1 MMEAPAKNTQTLFTR
16 YRLNGL
22 QLPNRVVMAPMTRS
36 FSPNGVPGSE
46 VAAYYRRRAAGG
58 VGLIIT
64 EGAGIARP
72 AALDDPN
79 APRLHGQLAL
89 DGWKNVIDAVHEA
102 GGRIAPQ
109 LWHVGQKQ
117 SRANAGAASGTE
129 YESPSGLSATGE
141 LVARPMTRGDISATV
156 SAFAQAACTAEKSGF
171 DGIELHGANGYLI
184 DQFFSPEINK
194 RTDGYGGES
203 LLERSQFAIDVLR
216 AVRTAV
222 SSRFPVI
229 LRLSLMRANGQGT
242 RLVSNPKELE
252 QWLQVLTAAGADAF
266 HIAQAKFWEPAFPDA
281 DSRLSLAGWVKR
293 LTGITSIAV
302 GSVGLDKDVYQSF
315 AGAVAKAAPI
325 DELMSRMA
333 ADEFDLVAI
342 GRALLQDP
350 TSLEKVR
357 LGQASLMTDV
367 APSAFSRLF

>member
-1 MMEAPAKNTQTLFTR
+1 MEDQARNAQSLFTG

-36 FSPNGVPGSE
+36 FSPEGVPDSK

-64 EGAGIARP
+64 EGAGIARA

-89 DGWKNVIDAVHEA
+89 DGWKRVIEEVHEA

-109 LWHVGQKQ
+109 LWHVGQKR
-117 SRANAGAASGTE
+117 SRANPGTASGVD

-141 LVARPMTRGDISATV
+141 LVARPMTKADVSATV
-156 SAFAQAACTAEKSGF
+156 NAFAEAAFTAEKSGF
-171 DGIELHGANGYLI
+171 DGVELHGANGYLI
-184 DQFFSPEINK
+184 DQFFSPELNK
-194 RTDGYGGES
+194 RTDEYGGES
-203 LLERSQFAIDVLR
+203 LIERSRFAIEVLR
-216 AVRTAV
+216 AVRAAV

-252 QWLQVLTAAGADAF
+252 QWLRVLLEAGADAF
-266 HIAQAKFWEPAFPDA
+266 HIAQAKSWEPAFPDV
-281 DSRLSLAGWVKR
+281 DPRLSLAGWVKN
-293 LTGITSIAV
+293 LTGVTSITV
-302 GSVGLDKDVYQSF
+302 GSVGFDKDVYQSF
-315 AGAVAKAAPI
+315 AGEAAKAAPI
-325 DELMSRMA
+325 DELVSRLA

-350 TSLEKVR
+350 TWLEKVR
-357 LGQASLMTDV
+357 LDQAQRMDDFQ
-367 APSAFSRLF
+367 PSAFSRLY